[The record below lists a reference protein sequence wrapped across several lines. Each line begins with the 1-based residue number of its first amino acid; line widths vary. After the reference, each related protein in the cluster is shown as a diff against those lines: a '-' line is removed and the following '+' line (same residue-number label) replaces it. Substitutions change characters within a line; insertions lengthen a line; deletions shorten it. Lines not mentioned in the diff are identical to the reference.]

1 LVALLAFFCFLLV
14 LAAFCFCFLWLSFF
28 LIYALFL
35 QSRQPQ
41 NRSAL
46 LAAYPTPSQ
55 GSLFSDGTGR
65 PPQKRICFPLIHA
78 HTSAVIFR
86 LLPAASLL
94 PLAPRH

>member
-65 PPQKRICFPLIHA
+65 PPQK
-78 HTSAVIFR
+78 
-86 LLPAASLL
+86 
-94 PLAPRH
+94 